1 MAEPTGSS
9 SPPSPSAETLLAKLP
24 ESLRTRCKLARLGSK
39 NQVPALL
46 CHPDW
51 STSRPMLLWMH
62 GRTADKFLDSGRYLR
77 LIRAGIAVV
86 ALDLPAHGER
96 LDQPRQEPQH
106 TPDVLTQMV
115 GEIDGVLES
124 LAGEAFVGEGGV
136 ELFDLDRAAIG
147 GMSAGGMATLRRLC
161 ETHPFRCAA
170 VESTA
175 GDLGMLWDPTSGWP
189 VAHREE
195 VVAALD
201 PMRRIA
207 SFRPVPLLALHSE
220 IDQVVPIRCARSFLD
235 ALRESYAR
243 RGFPSDWVRLHTW
256 PTTGAPGEHNG
267 FGRVAAEAKTLH
279 VEFLVK
285 HLEA

>member
-1 MAEPTGSS
+1 MAEPNGSS
-9 SPPSPSAETLLAKLP
+9 SSPGDGAEALFAKLP
-24 ESLRTRCKLARLGSK
+24 ESLRTRCKLARLGLK
-39 NQVPALL
+39 HQVPALL

-51 STSRPMLLWMH
+51 SSSRPMLLWMH

-96 LDQPRQEPQH
+96 LDPPRQSPDH
-106 TPDVLTQMV
+106 TPELLTQMV
-115 GEIDGVLES
+115 SEIDGVLES
-124 LAGEAFVGEGGV
+124 LAGEAFVNEGGL

-147 GMSAGGMATLRRLC
+147 GMSAGGMVTLRRLC

-175 GDLGMLWDPTSGWP
+175 GDLGMLWDPRTGWP

-207 SFRPVPLLALHSE
+207 SFRPLPLLALHSE
-220 IDQVVPIRCARSFLD
+220 TDQIVPIRCARSFLD
-235 ALRESYAR
+235 ALRDSYVA
-243 RGFPSDWVRLHTW
+243 RGFPGDWVRLHTW
-256 PTTGAPGEHNG
+256 PTTGAPAEHNG